1 MKDHMSAT
9 EFHLEFES
17 SPIAVRTALGR
28 IIDGLGPLSLD
39 PEEIGTI
46 EIVMAEA
53 LNNVVE
59 HAYPEG
65 DPPGPVE
72 IDCAHRD
79 SGLHF
84 RVIDRGRPLPNGDM
98 PIGEAARV
106 DVDMMDMPEGGF
118 GWFIIKDLARE
129 VQYQRRGEHNVLNLR
144 LAVAKAA

>member
-39 PEEIGTI
+39 PEEIGTV

-65 DPPGPVE
+65 DPPFDGSRLIWGEFEPV
-72 IDCAHRD
+72 
-79 SGLHF
+79 LMK
-84 RVIDRGRPLPNGDM
+84 GR
-98 PIGEAARV
+98 
-106 DVDMMDMPEGGF
+106 
-118 GWFIIKDLARE
+118 
-129 VQYQRRGEHNVLNLR
+129 
-144 LAVAKAA
+144 